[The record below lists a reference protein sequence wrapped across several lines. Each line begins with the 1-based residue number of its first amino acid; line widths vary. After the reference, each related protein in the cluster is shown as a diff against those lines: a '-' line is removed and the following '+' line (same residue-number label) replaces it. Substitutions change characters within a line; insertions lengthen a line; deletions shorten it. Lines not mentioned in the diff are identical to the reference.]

1 MWICLSGKKEKKFMK
16 LKDWLKINRKTF
28 KECDLRF
35 LIKDVLSLNR
45 SLIQEE
51 DTCLKGEEIERL
63 KEIKEAYIRGVPLA
77 YILGK
82 EDFFG
87 REFKVN
93 RSVLIPRK
101 ETELIAEKAIDII
114 NKNHLKNILDLCSGS
129 GNLGLTIK
137 KEIKEDLLVVSS
149 DISWKSLLTAKSNRE
164 FYNEDV
170 KLVNADLLDA
180 FKGGSFDLIV
190 SNPPYVESENIKG
203 PLLFEPRLALE
214 AGADGLYFINKILKQ
229 APCYLKDK
237 GYLIIEIG
245 YKHKKKVEEFI
256 NNAAFYEQKEWIK
269 DYSGIFRG
277 VVCRLNKK
285 L

>member
-1 MWICLSGKKEKKFMK
+1 MPVNLLRKREKKFMK
-16 LKDWLKINRKTF
+16 LKNWLKVNRRTF

-35 LIKDVLSLNR
+35 LIKDVLSFGR

-51 DTCLKGEEIERL
+51 DTCLKAEEIERL
-63 KEIKEAYIRGVPLA
+63 RRIKKAYIQGVPLA

-87 REFKVN
+87 REFKVG

-101 ETELIAEKAIDII
+101 ETELIVEKAIDII
-114 NKNHLKNILDLCSGS
+114 NKNHLKCILDLCSGS
-129 GNLGLTIK
+129 GNVGLTIK
-137 KEIKEDLLVVSS
+137 KEIKEDLLVFSS
-149 DISWKSLLTAKSNRE
+149 DISLKSLLTAKSNRE
-164 FYNEDV
+164 FYNQDI

-180 FKGGSFDLIV
+180 FKARSFDLII

-214 AGADGLYFINKILKQ
+214 AGADGLYFINKILKE
-229 APCYLKDK
+229 APGYLKDK
-237 GYLIIEIG
+237 GYLIVEIG

-256 NNAAFYEQKEWIK
+256 KSTAFFEQKEWIK

-277 VVCRLNKK
+277 VVLSG
-285 L
+285 